1 MSILGNNMRLKHSF
15 IMLTVTSML
24 AGCAVGPDYIPPKLS
39 TPNHFYG
46 QNSVGKQE
54 TTIDAQLDVWWEKF
68 GDAQLTHYIAIALD
82 QNLDLAQ
89 ATARL
94 AQARAGLGAANAALL
109 PSGSISGQ
117 AARAYQSVETPLG
130 QILNSS
136 PSFDRYGSS
145 YETNLNASWELDL
158 FGGLRRDREAALAE
172 YQATSAGIAA
182 TRLAVAAQTAS
193 IYVNI
198 RAIQAR
204 LDIARKQVETQQQ
217 MLDMINLLYS
227 KGLVPERQVH
237 QTQAM
242 LAQYQATVPLMEASL
257 ETTMNAL
264 DVILGTLP
272 GSHRAELTAI
282 VPLPSIPNTIN
293 MGTPGE
299 LLTRRP
305 DLIIA
310 ERHLAASNAKIGV
323 AIAEYYPK
331 FSLSGLLGSATSITE
346 GNLFSNAANQAAGVI
361 GLRWRLFDFGR
372 IDAQIAQAKGREA
385 EMLAAY
391 RLAVLKATE
400 DVENTFST
408 LAKREQ
414 QTEIVSQGVD
424 AIQHARNASFSAYQK
439 GIASKLEVLQA
450 DESLLRAS
458 DEETLAI
465 AETITSAIAAYK
477 ALGGGWEADE
487 NTP

>member
-1 MSILGNNMRLKHSF
+1 MRLKHSF

-68 GDAQLTHYIAIALD
+68 GDAQLTHYIAIALE
-82 QNLDLAQ
+82 QNLDLTQ

-94 AQARAGLGAANAALL
+94 AQARAGLGAANAVLL

-217 MLDMINLLYS
+217 MLEMINLLYS

-414 QTEIVSQGVD
+414 HTEIVSQGVD

-458 DEETLAI
+458 DEETLAR